1 MGVLFYLLIVYIG
14 FVLAATSVTII
25 AVASYGI
32 PFAKIAFVATLMCYY
47 LKSYA
52 VLQRYNFALLVF
64 FHRLFVLGVRLLVAW
79 RRLRREIVPI
89 NCESVYTCVCDHILL

>member
-1 MGVLFYLLIVYIG
+1 MVLPRRDKGLFYLLIVYIG

-32 PFAKIAFVATLMCYY
+32 PFAKIAFVAALMGYY

-64 FHRLFVLGVRLLVAW
+64 FHRF
-79 RRLRREIVPI
+79 
-89 NCESVYTCVCDHILL
+89 SF